1 MGVPL
6 PDFEPLPDSAG
17 SIEVTVGGAP
27 TLGYTAIENDPLAPD
42 FFGAMFIDFDPLLGS
57 RTVTLT
63 ASEVPEGD
71 CRVQIRAAIDVQ
83 LLTPGLA
90 PGPVASQ

>member
-1 MGVPL
+1 MPL
-6 PDFEPLPDSAG
+6 PDFQPLPDSAG
-17 SIEVTVGGAP
+17 FVDVTVGQAP
-27 TLGYTAIENDPLAPD
+27 KLGYTAIELDPFAPD
-42 FFGAMFIDFDPLLGS
+42 FFGAMLVDFDPLLGS
-57 RTVTLT
+57 RTVTRT
-63 ASEVPEGD
+63 ASEVPDGD